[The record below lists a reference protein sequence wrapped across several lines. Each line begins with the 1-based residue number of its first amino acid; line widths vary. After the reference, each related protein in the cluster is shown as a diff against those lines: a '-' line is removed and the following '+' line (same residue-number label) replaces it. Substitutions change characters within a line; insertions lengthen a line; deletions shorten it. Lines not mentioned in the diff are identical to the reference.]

1 MKLKIYSIKDTKIGF
16 MNPFYSHN
24 DGTAVRDFTNAANEP
39 NKNVINTNPEDKE
52 LWLLGEF
59 DDQTGVITSEVA
71 FKIKAVDVIT
81 AKKEG

>member
-1 MKLKIYSIKDTKIGF
+1 MKFKIYSIKDTKVGF

-59 DDQTGVITSEVA
+59 NDQTGEITSEV
-71 FKIKAVDVIT
+71 KYLMKANDVIT
-81 AKKEG
+81 ARKEG